1 MFPLLWLSF
10 SAWIPLAWS
19 FHKIKRY
26 LVVIFK
32 VFQKCSDESELLLK
46 VHARILRTGPCALLR
61 KTWAVEEHTPAL
73 VQEKMTGAW
82 KPLTHPPR
90 RMAAN
95 TPAASLQANHHLEA
109 SANPPLRPLHFFW
122 HNFSIPS
129 TTNLSF
135 KAWDSNFRRGRNTL
149 LQLTGHLEQQT
160 HLKSIN
166 KLLI

>member
-1 MFPLLWLSF
+1 MSLLLWLSF
-10 SAWIPLAWS
+10 SAWILLAWS

-26 LVVIFK
+26 LAVIFK

-46 VHARILRTGPCALLR
+46 VHARILRTGLCALLR

-82 KPLTHPPR
+82 KPLTHPTR
-90 RMAAN
+90 RTAVN
-95 TPAASLQANHHLEA
+95 TPAASLQADHHLEA
-109 SANPPLRPLHFFW
+109 STTPPFTPLHFW

-135 KAWDSNFRRGRNTL
+135 KAWDSNFSRGGNTS
-149 LQLTGHLEQQT
+149 LQLTRHLEQQT
-160 HLKSIN
+160 HLKSSN
-166 KLLI
+166 KILI